1 MIQPLKVTVL
11 SLLALL
17 TVGVFPLH
25 SQRGEPQVKAY
36 DRWLEQ
42 EAIPV
47 VRGYYIEDLRAVK
60 VEPWQRLGG
69 LGAYIELEGMSGLTN
84 SYVLEIPAGQVLRP
98 ERHNFDE
105 IIYVLSGQGST
116 TVWYEGMPKQ
126 TVHWKAGALFSPPLN
141 AWHQH
146 VSSGGQA
153 ARFVAVTHA
162 PLAIDLYRNFDFIF
176 NNDFIFRD
184 RYDGRED
191 YFGSKGKPFLTAAG
205 EAGLEINFLPDVRTS
220 DQLRTF
226 EARGPQAKY
235 VQLQLSG
242 STLGAHLS
250 EWPVGTYQKAHWH
263 GPSASVILVTG
274 TGYSLMWHK
283 SLGTKPFSEGKGDE
297 VIRVDWK
304 DGTMVTP
311 LTNWFH
317 QHFNTGSTPARYV
330 AIRGDSAR
338 YQIRVRAEMGS
349 QLVNMAKS
357 IEEGGNQIEYK
368 NEDPE
373 IRRMFERE
381 LEKSG
386 LKSLMPPV
394 GVNR

>member
-1 MIQPLKVTVL
+1 M
-11 SLLALL
+11 
-17 TVGVFPLH
+17 
-25 SQRGEPQVKAY
+25 
-36 DRWLEQ
+36 
-42 EAIPV
+42 
-47 VRGYYIEDLRAVK
+47 
-60 VEPWQRLGG
+60 
-69 LGAYIELEGMSGLTN
+69 
-84 SYVLEIPAGQVLRP
+84 
-98 ERHNFDE
+98 
-105 IIYVLSGQGST
+105 
-116 TVWYEGMPKQ
+116 
-126 TVHWKAGALFSPPLN
+126 
-141 AWHQH
+141 
-146 VSSGGQA
+146 
-153 ARFVAVTHA
+153 
-162 PLAIDLYRNFDFIF
+162 
-176 NNDFIFRD
+176 
-184 RYDGRED
+184 
-191 YFGSKGKPFLTAAG
+191 
-205 EAGLEINFLPDVRTS
+205 RTS

-283 SLGTKPFSEGKGDE
+283 SLGTQPFSEGKGDE

-357 IEEGGNQIEYK
+357 IEEGGNQIEYQ

-373 IRRMFERE
+373 IRKMFERE
-381 LEKSG
+381 LEKLG
-386 LKSLMPPV
+386 LKNLMPPV
-394 GVNR
+394 GVDR